1 MSIANR
7 IEQRL
12 RTLALAR
19 DCALLGA
26 RVRTIHYLTGLPLR
40 ELKQLL
46 FAANVEPPRGRPPDT
61 RDWYHV
67 ASLPHRV
74 DASILVATFERLRAQ
89 GFGAAEAL
97 VAAYRY
103 YRSLRGDA
111 ARIGFDRAFDLAA
124 NTAGLWITRTACFR
138 IKRCP
143 KCHEFLDGLTVT
155 TATNAATG
163 ATACPICKLV
173 ERVPRDARLAAA
185 LHSLPAPAERAI
197 PFTTATDA
205 PLPADPDIDA
215 NGGPFPGA
223 PPPH

>member
-1 MSIANR
+1 MSPANR

-12 RTLALAR
+12 RALALAR

-26 RVRTIHYLTGLPLR
+26 RIRTIHHLTGLPLK
-40 ELKQLL
+40 ELKLLL
-46 FAANVEPPRGRPPDT
+46 FADNVEPSRGRAPDT

-97 VAAYRY
+97 VGAYRY
-103 YRSLRGDA
+103 YGALRGDA
-111 ARIGFDRAFDLAA
+111 ARIGFDRGFDLAA
-124 NTAGLWITRTACFR
+124 NTAGLWITRTSCFR
-138 IKRCP
+138 IRRCP

-155 TATNAATG
+155 GATTG
-163 ATACPICKLV
+163 AACPICKLV
-173 ERVPRDARLAAA
+173 ERVPRDPRLAAA
-185 LHSLPAPAERAI
+185 LPPLPAPANRAI
-197 PFTTATDA
+197 PYTIAIEE
-205 PLPADPDIDA
+205 PPGADPEIAA
-215 NGGPFPGA
+215 NEAPFPGA

>member
-7 IEQRL
+7 IERRL
-12 RTLALAR
+12 GALALAR

-46 FAANVEPPRGRPPDT
+46 FADNVEPPRGRPPDT

-111 ARIGFDRAFDLAA
+111 ARIGFDRGFDLAA

-138 IKRCP
+138 IRRCS

-155 TATNAATG
+155 GATTG
-163 ATACPICKLV
+163 VTACPICKLV

-185 LHSLPAPAERAI
+185 LPSLPTPAERAI

-215 NGGPFPGA
+215 NGAPFPGA